1 MGAGKKWEG
10 AVKWHKISFRG
21 DENAL
26 KLIVVMTVTTLKAVE
41 SNILGGWIV

>member
-26 KLIVVMTVTTLKAVE
+26 KLIAVMTVQFCEHTK
-41 SNILGGWIV
+41 SR

>member
-1 MGAGKKWEG
+1 MGGGEKWEG

-26 KLIVVMTVTTLKAVE
+26 KLIVVMTAQFCEHTK
-41 SNILGGWIV
+41 SH

>member
-1 MGAGKKWEG
+1 MGGGEKWEG

-26 KLIVVMTVTTLKAVE
+26 KEVVVMVTYSENLLKSTE
-41 SNILGGWIV
+41 L